1 MSRRGMPP
9 VTDALLKVDMIN
21 QRPARK
27 SLVQVRSRSQGY
39 FGSKNSEPLETPGD
53 LNSSSQFALPLR
65 EYHEI
70 EGL

>member
-27 SLVQVRSRSQGY
+27 SLVQVRSRSKDTLVVGMA
-39 FGSKNSEPLETPGD
+39 KH
-53 LNSSSQFALPLR
+53 LR
-65 EYHEI
+65 RRAI
-70 EGL
+70 